1 MPETAHCPSCWT
13 SVAAAETQCE
23 ACGFSGGAG
32 RWLDFS
38 PRGLELDRGKYRLV
52 DPLGA
57 GGFGFTAR
65 AVQYHGNRPLGSV
78 AVKTF
83 FGEAGPAETARFVDE
98 AAAIRAVS
106 HPNIVVLHDVLVDRH
121 GAHLVMELVEGDTL
135 LDVVLGRS
143 RISLDFAV
151 RVGVQIA
158 DALGALHA
166 KGVVHCDLTPMNVAL
181 VRWLTPEPLF
191 AKVLDFGIAALW
203 QKGGHRS
210 FAAGTPGFAAPE
222 QLVGAPTNR
231 SDVFSLGVIL
241 YWLLT
246 GQLPYDPELAAEPE
260 VLLSATVPELPD
272 YVPAE
277 LANVI
282 RRCLI
287 PDPERRYPAM
297 PTRDLQR
304 FQAVGLTEI
313 STPEPGPAGA
323 ASADTDA
330 ILKIAKETFISAG
343 LATGDER
350 RRLYA
355 RAAEYFDRAR
365 AAGVLPTVF
374 ASMAKKAQRFGGLPA
389 APDSTGG
396 WWSRWIRSPV
406 GSLIARWSTRSTT
419 TARRRSPRRRDRG

>member
-1 MPETAHCPSCWT
+1 MPDSAHCPSCWHPVPA
-13 SVAAAETQCE
+13 SEAPCET
-23 ACGFSGGAG
+23 CGFGGG
-32 RWLDFS
+32 RDRWLAFS
-38 PRGLELDRGKYRLV
+38 PRGLELDGGKYRLV
-52 DPLGA
+52 EPLGA

-65 AVQYHGNRPLGSV
+65 AVQYHGDRPLGSV
-78 AVKTF
+78 AIKTF
-83 FGEAGPAETARFVDE
+83 FDAGGPVETARFLDE

-106 HPNIVVLHDVLVDRH
+106 HPNIVVLHDVLIDEH
-121 GAHLVMELVEGDTL
+121 GAHLVMELVEGGTL
-135 LDVVLGRS
+135 RDVVLGRG
-143 RISLDFAV
+143 RISVDFAV
-151 RVGVQIA
+151 RVGVQVA

-203 QKGGHRS
+203 QKGGHRGL
-210 FAAGTPGFAAPE
+210 AAGTPGFAAPE
-222 QLVGAPTNR
+222 QLMGAPTQR

-246 GQLPYDPELAAEPE
+246 GGIPYDPELWAQPE
-260 VLLSATVPELPD
+260 MLLSATVPELPD
-272 YVPAE
+272 HIPAE

-282 RRCLI
+282 GRCLI

-313 STPEPGPAGA
+313 LAPEAGA
-323 ASADTDA
+323 PGVGGADTAA

-343 LATGDER
+343 LAEGDER
-350 RRLYA
+350 QRLYA

-365 AAGVLPTVF
+365 AAGALPPAF
-374 ASMAKKAQRFGGLPA
+374 DSMAGKARRFGGLPA

-396 WWSRWIRSPV
+396 ASWLSRWLR
-406 GSLIARWSTRSTT
+406 
-419 TARRRSPRRRDRG
+419 